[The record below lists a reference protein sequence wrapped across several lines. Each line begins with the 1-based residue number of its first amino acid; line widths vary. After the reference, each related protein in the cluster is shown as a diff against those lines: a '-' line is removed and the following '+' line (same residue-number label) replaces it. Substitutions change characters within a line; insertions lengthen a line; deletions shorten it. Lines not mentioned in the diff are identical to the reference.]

1 MTNFS
6 SHKCIQKEIGD
17 YILKQTI
24 GEGSFSKVKLAV
36 HKPSNNTVAIKIISK
51 QNLSKNDRLRT
62 EREISILSSLNHPH
76 IIHVIEIIQTD
87 SFYYIVMEYCPE
99 GELFSYIVNRKRLS
113 EEEASFLFFQI
124 VNAVEY
130 IHSKSISHRDLKPEN
145 ILLLSNRSIKVIDFG
160 LSNYF
165 DNKTALA
172 TPCGSPCYAAPEMLK
187 NKLYDGRKVDIWSI
201 GIILYAMVCGY
212 LPFDDKNTQRL
223 YQKVM
228 KSQVTYTKNIS
239 SNAKNIINQMLVKD
253 PKKRITIE
261 GIKKHPF
268 YQQGYNIYSIKFDTP
283 LEEVH
288 DISHSESTTVPHS
301 SRGNNKLNETNSNES
316 FLYEK
321 EVMRT
326 ANPTV
331 RKPPVSK
338 IVNYYASERKE
349 INEKDKVIR
358 VNRCLPAKMKINVTS
373 PIKIEKN
380 HNICLTEYNNF
391 KGKISIEKA
400 FEPTVESKDNNITV
414 YYKRQRDI
422 MITDCSFHERFS
434 TSVEDE
440 DKKVKKFHT
449 NLPTKRKKV
458 NQSIEHE
465 KIIEKFYKKYNI
477 RINYPVVK
485 KDYLISNTHKK
496 NISMITTFKAD
507 SGINRKGKA
516 SLNKR
521 CNLSISNKL
530 NKQNNKIKSYIYH

>member
-113 EEEASFLFFQI
+113 EEEASFLFYQI

-165 DNKTALA
+165 DNKTTLA

-358 VNRCLPAKMKINVTS
+358 VNRCLPTKMKINVTS

-400 FEPTVESKDNNITV
+400 FEPTAESKDNNITV

-449 NLPTKRKKV
+449 NLPTKRKQI

>member
-62 EREISILSSLNHPH
+62 EREINILSSMNHPH

-113 EEEASFLFFQI
+113 EEEASFLFYQI

-165 DNKTALA
+165 DNKTALD

-239 SNAKNIINQMLVKD
+239 SNAKNLINQMLVKD

-283 LEEVH
+283 SEEVH

-358 VNRCLPAKMKINVTS
+358 VNRCLPEKMKINVTS

-440 DKKVKKFHT
+440 DKKVKNFHT
-449 NLPTKRKKV
+449 NLPTKRKQV
-458 NQSIEHE
+458 NQSIEYE

-507 SGINRKGKA
+507 SGINRKGKT

>member
-113 EEEASFLFFQI
+113 EEEASFLFYQI

-165 DNKTALA
+165 DNKTALD

-239 SNAKNIINQMLVKD
+239 SNAKNLINQMLVKD

-283 LEEVH
+283 SEEVH

-358 VNRCLPAKMKINVTS
+358 VNRCLPEKMKINVTS

-449 NLPTKRKKV
+449 NLPTKRKQV

-507 SGINRKGKA
+507 SGINRKGKT

-530 NKQNNKIKSYIYH
+530 NKQNNKIKNYIYH

>member
-6 SHKCIQKEIGD
+6 SHHCIQKEIGD

-36 HKPSNNTVAIKIISK
+36 HKPSNNIVAIKIISK
-51 QNLSKNDRLRT
+51 QNLSKNNKLRT
-62 EREISILSSLNHPH
+62 EREINILSSLNHPH
-76 IIHVIEIIQTD
+76 IIHVIEIIQTE

-99 GELFSYIVNRKRLS
+99 GELFSYIVHKKRLS
-113 EEEASFLFFQI
+113 EEEASFLFYQI

-130 IHSKSISHRDLKPEN
+130 IHSKNISHRDLKPEN
-145 ILLLSNRSIKVIDFG
+145 ILLLSNRSIKIIDFG
-160 LSNYF
+160 LSNYI
-165 DNKTALA
+165 DNKADLS
-172 TPCGSPCYAAPEMLK
+172 TPCGSPCYAAPEMLN
-187 NKLYDGRKVDIWSI
+187 NKLYDGKKVDIWSI

-223 YQKVM
+223 YQKVL
-228 KSQVTYTKNIS
+228 KCQVTYTKNIS
-239 SNAKNIINQMLVKD
+239 SNAKNLINQMLIKD

-283 LEEVH
+283 IEEVH
-288 DISHSESTTVPHS
+288 DICHSESTTVPHS
-301 SRGNNKLNETNSNES
+301 SRGNNKLNETNSNDS
-316 FLYEK
+316 LLYEK

-338 IVNYYASERKE
+338 IVNYYATERKE

-358 VNRCLPAKMKINVTS
+358 VNRCLPVKKKINVTS

-391 KGKISIEKA
+391 KGKISLDKA
-400 FEPTVESKDNNITV
+400 FEHTTESKDNNITV
-414 YYKRQRDI
+414 YYRRNKDI
-422 MITDCSFHERFS
+422 LIADGSFHERFS

-440 DKKVKKFHT
+440 EKKVKKFKT
-449 NLPTKRKKV
+449 NLPTKRKQI
-458 NQSIEHE
+458 NQSIEHK
-465 KIIEKFYKKYNI
+465 KIIEQFYKKYNL
-477 RINYPVVK
+477 RINYPIIK
-485 KDYLISNTHKK
+485 KDYLISNVTTHKK
-496 NISMITTFKAD
+496 NISMITSFKVK
-507 SGINRKGKA
+507 SGIRGKT
-516 SLNKR
+516 SLTKR
-521 CNLSISNKL
+521 CRYQISSTPTSNI
-530 NKQNNKIKSYIYH
+530 IK

>member
-113 EEEASFLFFQI
+113 EEEASFLFYQI

-239 SNAKNIINQMLVKD
+239 SNAKNLINQMLVKD

-283 LEEVH
+283 SEEVH

-400 FEPTVESKDNNITV
+400 FEPAAESKDNNITV

-449 NLPTKRKKV
+449 NLPTKRKQV

-507 SGINRKGKA
+507 SGINRKGKT